1 MVNPVPVITKASNTN
16 PISIPGISLSGIN
29 LGMDKPKV
37 STGENEDINDFKA
50 GATAVD
56 FETALSN
63 YSKYLEARQKKSLA
77 SAIKLAKVSR
87 DENKVTLHITG
98 KQNVIALEEERTAM
112 NRFFIEQTKNYEL
125 VVDISHAEE
134 VDQGPGL
141 YSAKEKFEDMVKT
154 NPAILE
160 LKDKFGLELL
170 F

>member
-1 MVNPVPVITKASNTN
+1 MVNTPATATKN
-16 PISIPGISLSGIN
+16 PISVPGISLSGIN
-29 LGMDKPKV
+29 LNIDKSKNP
-37 STGENEDINDFKA
+37 SNETEELPDFKA
-50 GATAVD
+50 GNNPVD
-56 FETALSN
+56 FDTALSN
-63 YSKYLEARQKKSLA
+63 YSKYLDSRQKRSLG
-77 SAIKLAKVSR
+77 SAIKLAKISR

-125 VVDISHAEE
+125 VVDIAHAEE
-134 VDQGPGL
+134 VDNGPGL

-154 NPAILE
+154 NPAILD